1 MPSREVERC
10 SLGKMQSGCVEQPT
24 RVSPEQL
31 GATVP
36 ESAQVLLTD
45 ALGFFART
53 LNVSALLPPASV
65 EKLPLAVS
73 TAENSHQ

>member
-1 MPSREVERC
+1 MCHLGRWRDIAWARC
-10 SLGKMQSGCVEQPT
+10 KAGCVEQPT
-24 RVSPEQL
+24 RVSPKQL

-53 LNVSALLPPASV
+53 LNVFALLSPV
-65 EKLPLAVS
+65 
-73 TAENSHQ
+73 